1 MKILSINLFNCQNAN
16 LYNFLPTYKGKFFL
30 IKDKTPKETNKMREI
45 HMKRCIFVIKISVT
59 KVYE

>member
-30 IKDKTPKETNKMREI
+30 IKDKTPKETDKMREI
-45 HMKRCIFVIKISVT
+45 HSKHCIFV
-59 KVYE
+59 